1 MLDVELQPAVR
12 QMVERNEHLEQENKR
27 LYDKVH
33 ELLAE
38 NSALKASRRHFRK
51 ECESMVTS
59 QLLSP
64 SKEIQSKLQRQR
76 QQIERLQEE
85 LNATQ
90 SEATA
95 AQKARS
101 ELQHE
106 LDSHEDNLEK
116 SAQMECDAAHSCADI
131 ARTIESLI
139 ALCQSQEDVTSFA
152 CPDDLD
158 GAIEYLERRIERLRD
173 SCAVAV
179 QERERAG
186 TESNTFKQMMGE
198 METRIKVL
206 ETEKDATDECNRR
219 YERERG
225 ELGKAIETLRAALEG
240 VKENLITAEEEKK
253 VLKEENVKLKIEM
266 SELKE
271 KIALAELNN

>member
-27 LYDKVH
+27 IYDKVH

-38 NSALKASRRHFRK
+38 NTALKASHRHFRK

-59 QLLSP
+59 HLSP
-64 SKEIQSKLQRQR
+64 SKEIQTKLRRQR
-76 QQIERLQEE
+76 QQIDRLREE
-85 LNATQ
+85 LTAAQT
-90 SEATA
+90 EAAA

-101 ELQHE
+101 QLQNE

-116 SAQMECDAAHSCADI
+116 SAQMECEAARSCADI
-131 ARTIESLI
+131 ARTIEALI
-139 ALCQSQEDVTSFA
+139 GLCQSQGASTSYG
-152 CPDDLD
+152 CPDDLS
-158 GAIEYLERRIERLRD
+158 GAIEYLERRIQRLRD

-186 TESNTFKQMMGE
+186 TECNTFKEM
-198 METRIKVL
+198 METRIRVL

-225 ELGKAIETLRAALEG
+225 ELGKAIETLRAAPM
-240 VKENLITAEEEKK
+240 A
-253 VLKEENVKLKIEM
+253 
-266 SELKE
+266 
-271 KIALAELNN
+271 